1 MRGRPFGW
9 SRQARDGLT
18 QAGTGYQQIVSTD
31 GLASIWLDPPPPIE
45 TDPID
50 SDAHYDVAVV
60 GAGLTG
66 LVTALQLAQAGRRVA
81 VLEARSVGA
90 VTTGHSTAKVT
101 LLQGTR
107 LSTVVANHTEQV
119 AGAYVEGNRE
129 AQAWL
134 TAYAAAHGVQMQHRD
149 AYTYASTQSGA
160 SAVRR
165 EFDIARRVGLPVEMT
180 DAVELPYPTYA
191 AVCLPDQVQID
202 PVEVL
207 AALARDLRAAGGVL
221 SETVRVTRVVRD
233 ESCHLITS
241 AGSVT
246 ADNVVLATGIPFLDR
261 GLYFA
266 KVTAQRSYAMAFR
279 GATQIP
285 QGMYISADSP
295 TRSLRTALHNGAEVL
310 LVGGNGHPAGRHSKN
325 PSELIADLTEWTR
338 RWFEGAERTHV
349 WSAQDYEAHG
359 GVPFVGKL
367 PRGGGQVYLATGY
380 SKWGM
385 TNAVAAALRIRG
397 EIVDD
402 EPAWARTLGTRVSK
416 PASAIRYFRAN
427 AAMGFAAAQGWLSAE
442 LHPLKDE
449 DRTPAEGTGV
459 VGAERG
465 EPVAISTVDGRTCS
479 LSAIC
484 THLGGIVRFN
494 DLEKSWDCPLHGS
507 RFAADGT
514 LLEGPATSNLK
525 QRSA

>member
-1 MRGRPFGW
+1 
-9 SRQARDGLT
+9 
-18 QAGTGYQQIVSTD
+18 VSTD
-31 GLASIWLDPPPPIE
+31 GLASIWFDPPPKFE
-45 TDPID
+45 TDQID
-50 SDAHYDVAVV
+50 SDARYDVAVV

-66 LVTALQLAQAGRRVA
+66 LVTALLLTQAGRRVA

-90 VTTGHSTAKVT
+90 VTTGHSTAKLT

-107 LSTVVANHTEQV
+107 LSSIVANHTEHV
-119 AGAYVEGNRE
+119 AGAYLEGNRD

-134 TAYAAAHGVQMQHRD
+134 TAYAAEHRVEMQHRD

-165 EFDIARRVGLPVEMT
+165 EFDIARRLGLPVEMT

-191 AVCLPDQVQID
+191 AVCLRDQVQIN
-202 PVEVL
+202 PVQVL
-207 AALARDLRAAGGVL
+207 AALARDLRAAGGRL
-221 SETVRVTRVVRD
+221 SENVRVTRVVPD
-233 ESCHLITS
+233 DSCQLITS
-241 AGSVT
+241 AGNIK
-246 ADNVVLATGIPFLDR
+246 ADNVVLATGVPFLDR

-266 KVTAQRSYAMAFR
+266 KVTAQRSYVLAFR
-279 GATQIP
+279 VATQLP
-285 QGMYISADSP
+285 QGMYISADRP
-295 TRSLRTALHNGAEVL
+295 TRSLRTAAHHGEELL
-310 LVGGNGHPAGRHSKN
+310 LVGGNGHPVGRQLRN
-325 PSELIADLTEWTR
+325 PSELVADLTEWTS

-385 TNAVAAALRIRG
+385 TNSVAAALRISG

-402 EPAWARTLGTRVSK
+402 VPPWARTLGTRVSK
-416 PASAIRYFRAN
+416 PASAIRYLRAN
-427 AAMGFAAAQGWLSAE
+427 AAMGVAAAQGWLSAE
-442 LHPLKDE
+442 LHPLQDA

-465 EPVAISTVDGRTCS
+465 EPVAISTIDGRTCAV
-479 LSAIC
+479 SAIC

-514 LLEGPATSNLK
+514 RLEGPATSNLK
-525 QRSA
+525 QREA

>member
-1 MRGRPFGW
+1 MGLSRGER
-9 SRQARDGLT
+9 
-18 QAGTGYQQIVSTD
+18 GTQQIVSND
-31 GLASIWLDPPPPIE
+31 GLASVWFDPPPAIE
-45 TDPID
+45 ADHLD

-60 GAGLTG
+60 GAGLTS
-66 LVTALQLAQAGRRVA
+66 LVTALLLVRAGRRVA

-107 LSTVVANHTEQV
+107 LSTVVANHTERV
-119 AGAYVEGNRE
+119 AGAYVDGNRQ

-134 TAYAAAHGVQMQHRD
+134 TAYAAEHGAQMEHRD

-160 SAVRR
+160 PAVRR
-165 EFDIARRVGLPVEMT
+165 EFDIARRLGLPVEMT
-180 DAVELPYPTYA
+180 DAVDLPYPTYA
-191 AVCLPDQVQID
+191 ALCLPDQVQIN
-202 PVEVL
+202 PMEVL
-207 AALARDLRAAGGVL
+207 AALARDLRGAGGVL
-221 SETVRVTRVVRD
+221 SENVRVTRVVRD
-233 ESCHLITS
+233 ESCQLITS

-261 GLYFA
+261 GLYFT
-266 KVTAQRSYAMAFR
+266 KVTAQRSYVLAFR
-279 GATQIP
+279 VATQIP
-285 QGMYISADSP
+285 QGMYISADRP
-295 TRSLRTALHNGAEVL
+295 TRSLRTALHNDEELL
-310 LVGGNGHPAGRHSKN
+310 LVGGNGHPVGRQSMH
-325 PSELIADLTEWTR
+325 PSELVADLTEWTG

-367 PRGGGQVYLATGY
+367 PRGGGHVYLATGY

-385 TNAVAAALRIRG
+385 TNSVAAALRISG
-397 EIVDD
+397 EILGNR
-402 EPAWARTLGTRVSK
+402 PSWARALGTRVSK
-416 PASAIRYFRAN
+416 PASAVRYFRAN

-449 DRTPAEGTGV
+449 EHTPAEGTGV
-459 VGAERG
+459 VGTERG
-465 EPVAISTVDGRTCS
+465 EPVAISTVDGRTCT

-514 LLEGPATSNLK
+514 LLEGPATSSLK

>member
-1 MRGRPFGW
+1 
-9 SRQARDGLT
+9 
-18 QAGTGYQQIVSTD
+18 VSTE
-31 GLASIWLDPPPPIE
+31 GLASIWFDPPPTIE
-45 TDPID
+45 TDQLA

-66 LVTALQLAQAGRRVA
+66 LVTALLLTQAGRRVA
-81 VLEARSVGA
+81 VLEARSAGA
-90 VTTGHSTAKVT
+90 VTTGHSTAKLT

-107 LSTVVANHTEQV
+107 LSTIVANHTEHV
-119 AGAYVEGNRE
+119 AAAYLEGNRE

-134 TAYAAAHGVQMQHRD
+134 TAYAAGHRVQMQHRD
-149 AYTYASTQSGA
+149 AYTYASRQSGA

-165 EFDIARRVGLPVEMT
+165 EFDIARRLGLPVEMT
-180 DAVELPYPTYA
+180 DAAELPYPTYG
-191 AVCLPDQVQID
+191 AVCLRDQAQINPVQ
-202 PVEVL
+202 VL
-207 AALARDLRAAGGVL
+207 AGLARDLRAAGGRL
-221 SETVRVTRVVRD
+221 SENVRVRKVVRD
-233 ESCHLITS
+233 ESCRLITS
-241 AGSVT
+241 AGTIT
-246 ADNVVLATGIPFLDR
+246 ADNVVLATGVPFLDR

-266 KVTAQRSYAMAFR
+266 KVTAQRSYALAFR
-279 GATQIP
+279 AATPIP
-285 QGMYISADSP
+285 QGMYISADPP
-295 TRSLRTALHNGAEVL
+295 TRSLRTALHNGEELL
-310 LVGGNGHPAGRHSKN
+310 LVGGNGHPVGRHSKN
-325 PSELIADLTEWTR
+325 PSELVADLTEWTS
-338 RWFEGAERTHV
+338 RWFEGVERTHV

-385 TNAVAAALRIRG
+385 TNSVAAALRITG

-402 EPAWARTLGTRVSK
+402 VPPWARTLGTRVSK

-427 AAMGFAAAQGWLSAE
+427 AAMGVAAAQGWLSAE
-442 LHPLKDE
+442 LHPLKAE

-459 VGAERG
+459 VGADRG
-465 EPVAISTVDGRTCS
+465 EPVAISTVDGRTCAV
-479 LSAIC
+479 SAIC

-514 LLEGPATSNLK
+514 LLEGPSTSNLK

>member
-1 MRGRPFGW
+1 
-9 SRQARDGLT
+9 
-18 QAGTGYQQIVSTD
+18 VSID
-31 GLASIWLDPPPPIE
+31 GLASVWFDPPPTIE
-45 TDPID
+45 TDQID
-50 SDAHYDVAVV
+50 SNTHYDVAVV

-66 LVTALQLAQAGRRVA
+66 LVTALLLAQAGRRVA

-107 LSTVVANHTEQV
+107 LSTVVANHTEHV

-134 TAYAAAHGVQMQHRD
+134 TAYATEHGVQMQHRD

-165 EFDIARRVGLPVEMT
+165 EFDIARRLGLPVEMT

-191 AVCLPDQVQID
+191 AVCLPDQVQIN

-207 AALARDLRAAGGVL
+207 AALARDLRAAGAVL
-221 SETVRVTRVVRD
+221 SENVRVTRVVRD
-233 ESCHLITS
+233 DSCHLITS
-241 AGSVT
+241 AGSIT

-266 KVTAQRSYAMAFR
+266 KVTAQRSYVMTFR
-279 GATQIP
+279 GATPIP
-285 QGMYISADSP
+285 QGMYISVDSP
-295 TRSLRTALHNGAEVL
+295 TRSLRTALHNGEEVL
-310 LVGGNGHPAGRHSKN
+310 LVGGNGHPVGRHSMN

-338 RWFEGAERTHV
+338 RWFDGAERTHV

-367 PRGGGQVYLATGY
+367 PRGGGQLYLATGY

-385 TNAVAAALRIRG
+385 TNSVAAALRISG
-397 EIVDD
+397 EIVED
-402 EPAWARTLGTRVSK
+402 EPPWARTLRTRVSK

-427 AAMGFAAAQGWLSAE
+427 AAMGVAAAQGWLSAE

-465 EPVAISTVDGRTCS
+465 EPVAISTVDGQTCS

-484 THLGGIVRFN
+484 SHLGGIVRFN

>member
-1 MRGRPFGW
+1 MASPGW
-9 SRQARDGLT
+9 VERSR
-18 QAGTGYQQIVSTD
+18 TGYQQIVSSD
-31 GLASIWLDPPPPIE
+31 GLASVWFDLPAPIE
-45 TDPID
+45 TDEFD
-50 SDAHYDVAVV
+50 RDAHYDIAVI

-66 LVTALQLAQAGRRVA
+66 LATALLLARAGRRVA

-107 LSTVVANHTEQV
+107 LSTIVANHTEHV
-119 AGAYVEGNRE
+119 ADAYLEGNRA
-129 AQAWL
+129 AQEWL
-134 TAYAAAHGVQMQHRD
+134 AAYAGQHAVQMQNRE
-149 AYTYASTQSGA
+149 AYTYAGTQSGV

-165 EFDIARRVGLPVEMT
+165 EFDIARRLGLPVEMT

-191 AVCLPDQVQID
+191 AVCLPDQVQVH
-202 PVEVL
+202 PMEVL

-221 SETVRVTRVVRD
+221 NDRVRVTRVARA
-233 ESCHLITS
+233 ERCQLITS
-241 AGSVT
+241 SGDVT

-261 GLYFA
+261 GLYFT
-266 KVTAQRSYAMAFR
+266 KVTAQRSYALAFR
-279 GATQIP
+279 GVTQVP
-285 QGMYISADSP
+285 QGMYISADTP
-295 TRSLRTALHNGAEVL
+295 TRSLRTALHDGEELL
-310 LVGGNGHPAGRHSKN
+310 LVGGNGHPVGRHSSD
-325 PSELIADLTEWTR
+325 PSELITDLTEWTR
-338 RWFEGAERTHV
+338 HWFEGAERTHV

-367 PRGGGQVYLATGY
+367 PRGGGHVYLATGY

-385 TNAVAAALRIRG
+385 TNAVAAAMRISG
-397 EIVDD
+397 EILDNQ
-402 EPAWARTLGTRVSK
+402 PAWARTLGTRVSK
-416 PASAIRYFRAN
+416 PASTIRYFRAN
-427 AAMGFAAAQGWLSAE
+427 AAMGVAAAQGWLSAE

-449 DRTPAEGTGV
+449 ERTPAEGTAV
-459 VGAERG
+459 VRAERG
-465 EPVAISTVDGRTCS
+465 EPVAISTVDGRTCT

-525 QRSA
+525 PRSA